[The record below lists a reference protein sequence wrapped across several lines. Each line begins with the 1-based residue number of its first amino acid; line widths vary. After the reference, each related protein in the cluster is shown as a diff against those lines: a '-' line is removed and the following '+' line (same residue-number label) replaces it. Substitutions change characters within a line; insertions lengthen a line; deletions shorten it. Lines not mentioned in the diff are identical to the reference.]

1 MGLPSRRLRAASF
14 VLLASVARGTAG
26 SRDPLRR
33 LSSALGLDLMLYE
46 QRRGLKLNEVAQG
59 GDAAG
64 GLRARSRALRADGAE
79 ASTVSASDA
88 PTDGAPPPPH
98 LARLDHPRQLP
109 RSLVVA
115 FCVVAVVA
123 NGVFLV
129 YIF

>member
-1 MGLPSRRLRAASF
+1 MGPSRAASF
-14 VLLASVARGTAG
+14 VLLASVARATAG

-33 LSSALGLDLMLYE
+33 LSSVLGLDLMLYE

-64 GLRARSRALRADGAE
+64 GLRARARALRADGAE
-79 ASTVSASDA
+79 ASTVSA
-88 PTDGAPPPPH
+88 PTDGAPPPTH

-123 NGVFLV
+123 NGIFLV